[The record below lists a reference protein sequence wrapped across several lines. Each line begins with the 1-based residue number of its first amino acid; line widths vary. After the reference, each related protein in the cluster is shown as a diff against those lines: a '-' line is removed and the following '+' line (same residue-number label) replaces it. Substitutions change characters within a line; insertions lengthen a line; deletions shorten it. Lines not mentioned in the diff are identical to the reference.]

1 MKVDVFFGIPMD
13 QEYFDIDV
21 LTDQIGI
28 KNAINKSKSVARLT
42 EEAGRSNPIVQ
53 IAKRQTI
60 LKQLKSLINSNLKP
74 YDALYY
80 KKEVNTADKD
90 DRAYNCEEK
99 LLQFCLVIAT
109 GEPYKQL
116 VHKDFKPNVQ
126 ALRSTPSR
134 ERYDRYWGILAD
146 ATRDSIEQYR
156 EHKKRMEEEEGV
168 EEGGSSSGD
177 SAEGGFW
184 NKLFAKKT
192 ASK

>member
-28 KNAINKSKSVARLT
+28 KNSINKSKAVVRLT

-60 LKQLKSLINSNLKP
+60 LKHLKPLIGSNLKP
-74 YDALYY
+74 YDSLYY
-80 KKEVNTADKD
+80 KKEVNTADKG

-109 GEPYKQL
+109 GEPYKAL
-116 VHKDFKPNVQ
+116 VHKDFKPNIQ
-126 ALRSTPSR
+126 ALRGTPQR
-134 ERYDRYWGILAD
+134 ERFDRYWGILAD

-156 EHKKRMEEEEGV
+156 ENKKRMEEEEGV
-168 EEGGSSSGD
+168 EAGNGEANG
-177 SAEGGFW
+177 EGGFW
-184 NKLFAKKT
+184 NKLFTKKT